1 MNTIESAET
10 FIASAAGRAAAWLTA
25 GSVLKPLAPRY
36 ASQTVFQASMS
47 AGVNPWSTQLYS

>member
-10 FIASAAGRAAAWLTA
+10 FIASAAGGGVVDGRLGAR
-25 GSVLKPLAPRY
+25 PLAPRY

-47 AGVNPWSTQLYS
+47 AGVKPWSTQSYS